1 MAGLYMIWLT
11 VLFGAQV
18 AYAYQNRAS
27 YLQDRLVE
35 NVNQRG
41 REFVAL
47 RLMTCI
53 GQRFQRGLPP
63 ATVKEI
69 SVELGIPS
77 KLVQQVMRTL
87 LAAQL
92 VVEVSGAE
100 TGYSPA
106 RPLETINCHHILVA
120 MRATH
125 GQEPATR
132 DEPVRIEV
140 LGEFARIQA
149 AEEQA
154 AASVSMLTMV
164 NRAQARL
171 ELAAPPEPGQPI
183 NVAAAVTAVDAP
195 LLVSAA
201 VAATPTVAFTEPTA
215 PAPSTAQP
223 IQEQAELGSTPEPNP
238 VAAQPSNARP
248 PTTPDDENRSFPL

>member
-1 MAGLYMIWLT
+1 
-11 VLFGAQV
+11 
-18 AYAYQNRAS
+18 
-27 YLQDRLVE
+27 LQDRLVE

-53 GQRFQRGLPP
+53 GQRFHRGLPP
-63 ATVKEI
+63 ATIREI

-87 LAAQL
+87 LAAHL

-100 TGYSPA
+100 AGYSPA

-149 AEEQA
+149 AEEHA
-154 AASVSMLTMV
+154 AAAVSMLALV

-171 ELAAPPEPGQPI
+171 ELAAPPEPGKPI
-183 NVAAAVTAVDAP
+183 NVAAKVAAVDAP
-195 LLVSAA
+195 LFVSAA
-201 VAATPTVAFTEPTA
+201 VAATPAVAFAEPDVVSPAPAPIVVPPRPAEIISKPEPKSVVSLSPTA
-215 PAPSTAQP
+215 PVATA
-223 IQEQAELGSTPEPNP
+223 A
-238 VAAQPSNARP
+238 
-248 PTTPDDENRSFPL
+248 DDENQSFPL